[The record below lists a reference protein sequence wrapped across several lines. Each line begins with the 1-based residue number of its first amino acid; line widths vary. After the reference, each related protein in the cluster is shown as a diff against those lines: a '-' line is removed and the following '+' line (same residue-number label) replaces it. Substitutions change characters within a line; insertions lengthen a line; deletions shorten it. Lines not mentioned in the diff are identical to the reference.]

1 MSSNDENEVYKV
13 IARHMAIYHPETPFH
28 FDLSGVHN
36 TSRYSRGLYALI
48 NGEAGF
54 PDLVIYARSHPDFGD
69 HIGLALEIKRD
80 GVAVRKREGS
90 LVADE
95 HIQEQAAWLQKLSR
109 KGYYS
114 AFGIGSRDC
123 IALIDEYLIGTSNVA
138 IEF

>member
-13 IARHMAIYHPETPFH
+13 IARHMTLYHPETPYH

-36 TSRYSRGLYALI
+36 TSRYSRGLYKLI

-54 PDLVIYARSHPDFGD
+54 PDLIVYAPSHPDFGQNL
-69 HIGLALEIKRD
+69 GLALEIKRD
-80 GVAVRKREGS
+80 GVAVRKRDGS

-109 KGYYS
+109 KGYYA

-123 IALIDEYLIGTSNVA
+123 IALIDEYLTGTSNVA
-138 IEF
+138 IDF